1 MADARTLT
9 PRTYSRNMY
18 IPEEN
23 AEFIAGQQRGENSYE
38 RFKRETVEN
47 TYKYVLQQTGSPEK
61 AQDAA
66 QSVARKMF
74 RTEAVASVVAPE
86 AAMAGMSG
94 VVNLARSLLGGSR
107 AARSTEAPALLT
119 GPRRNAQTPDEMLD
133 VAPTPSYSGPP
144 RLTSGEFLPRID
156 IPRVQSSGITARDV
170 VSSPFDDIGRMAGE
184 GGLSDDAIA
193 AARQMAR
200 DRVAREEAFR
210 ARQLAEM
217 EGEGGTAAGEMLRQR
232 GLRAADDAALTARQM
247 GTAEGE
253 GMLTA
258 DAVQAARA
266 MAQQRLAAQE
276 AAYQARLD
284 RMADDGAG
292 MAMTRPMERGSAPP
306 AGRYGVPALRSSTEP
321 AVTGGGGGAGVPP
334 SSSSFDLGGFRLPP
348 PGGSYGSVP
357 PGGADAGAM
366 LRMLG
371 GAGMGA
377 GAAATALNV
386 ARDMRGEGS
395 ATASPQTEALF
406 ALLNRSGAAAPAG
419 AGPMDSTIYGEIE
432 GRRTAPLRA
441 MDSTLFG
448 QDMPDRIGSAASY
461 GRPDSVERRQAA
473 TAPAA
478 AVAAPART
486 PDPVSRALYVAYN
499 RSMMDEGGGRADL
512 FERARRAE
520 MEEQGRARGGA
531 ARGGGGKDAA
541 LHKALEIIQHML
553 VNR

>member
-23 AEFIAGQQRGENSYE
+23 AEFIAGQQGGENAYE

-47 TYKYVLQQTGSPEK
+47 TYNDVLRRTGSPEK

-74 RTEAVASVVAPE
+74 RTEMIVSVVAPE
-86 AAMAGMSG
+86 AAMTGASG

-200 DRVAREEAFR
+200 DRVAAEEAFR
-210 ARQLAEM
+210 ARQLAQM
-217 EGEGGTAAGEMLRQR
+217 EGEGGVAVGEAARLR
-232 GLRAADDAALTARQM
+232 GLRAAEDAALTARQM

-266 MAQQRLAAQE
+266 MAQNRLAAEE
-276 AAYQARLD
+276 ARRAAEVARFMD
-284 RMADDGAG
+284 EGGG
-292 MAMTRPMERGSAPP
+292 MAMTRPMERASAPP

-321 AVTGGGGGAGVPP
+321 AVTGGGGGGAGVPP

-357 PGGADAGAM
+357 PGASDAGAM
-366 LRMLG
+366 LRKLG
-371 GAGMGA
+371 LTAMGT
-377 GAAATALNV
+377 GATASALNL
-386 ARDMRGEGS
+386 ARDMGGQNAS
-395 ATASPQTEALF
+395 AASPQTEALF
-406 ALLNRSGAAAPAG
+406 ALLNRSGAG
-419 AGPMDSTIYGEIE
+419 
-432 GRRTAPLRA
+432 
-441 MDSTLFG
+441 
-448 QDMPDRIGSAASY
+448 
-461 GRPDSVERRQAA
+461 A
-473 TAPAA
+473 TAPTPAPSADRYSPFDETNMGAPRFTPEKRDVYEEFSQGAPQFARAPVAA
-478 AVAAPART
+478 AAAAPARRQEPARA
-486 PDPVSRALYVAYN
+486 PDPASRALYEAYN
-499 RSMMDEGGGRADL
+499 RSMMEEGGGRADL

>member
-18 IPEEN
+18 IPEN
-23 AEFIAGQQRGENSYE
+23 NPEFMAGQQRGENSYE

-86 AAMAGMSG
+86 AAMAGISG

-156 IPRVQSSGITARDV
+156 IPRVPSSGITARDV

-232 GLRAADDAALTARQM
+232 GLRAADDAAFNARQM
-247 GTAEGE
+247 GAAEGE

-266 MAQQRLAAQE
+266 MAQNRLSAQE
-276 AAYQARLD
+276 AAYQTRLD

-306 AGRYGVPALRSSTEP
+306 AGQYGVPALRSSTEP
-321 AVTGGGGGAGVPP
+321 AAIAGGGGRGAGMPP
-334 SSSSFDLGGFRLPP
+334 SSSSFDLGGPRLPP
-348 PGGSYGSVP
+348 SGGSYGSVP
-357 PGGADAGAM
+357 PGSSDAGAL

-377 GAAATALNV
+377 GATATALNV

-406 ALLNRSGAAAPAG
+406 ALLNRSGAIAPAEPRP
-419 AGPMDSTIYGEIE
+419 ANVLS
-432 GRRTAPLRA
+432 

-448 QDMPDRIGSAASY
+448 EDMPDMIGNRSSY
-461 GRPDSVERRQAA
+461 GKPDSIYRQQ
-473 TAPAA
+473 TVLGPSSSSGPSSSPA
-478 AVAAPART
+478 AAPARRQE
-486 PDPVSRALYVAYN
+486 PVRESAPASVGLWQKYLD
-499 RSMMDEGGGRADL
+499 SMQEEGGGRAEL
-512 FERARRAE
+512 FERARQSE
-520 MEEQGRARGGA
+520 MGRARGGSA
-531 ARGGGGKDAA
+531 GGGGGKDAA
-541 LHKALEIIQHML
+541 MHKALEIIHHML

>member
-23 AEFIAGQQRGENSYE
+23 AEFMAGQQNGENAYD

-47 TYKYVLQQTGSPEK
+47 TYNDVLRRTGSPEK

-74 RTEAVASVVAPE
+74 RTEMVVTALAPE
-86 AAMAGMSG
+86 AAMAGISG

-156 IPRVQSSGITARDV
+156 VPRVPSSGITARDV
-170 VSSPFDDIGRMAGE
+170 ASSPFDDIGRMAGE
-184 GGLSDDAIA
+184 GGLTDDAIA

-200 DRVAREEAFR
+200 DRVAAEEAFR
-210 ARQLAEM
+210 GRQLAQM
-217 EGEGGTAAGEMLRQR
+217 EGEGGSAVGETIRQR

-247 GTAEGE
+247 GAAEGE

-266 MAQQRLAAQE
+266 MAQQRLAAEE
-276 AAYQARLD
+276 ARRAAEVARFMD
-284 RMADDGAG
+284 EGGG
-292 MAMTRPMERGSAPP
+292 MAMTRPMERGVAQPGAGFTMGEGSAAYRPNFTMP
-306 AGRYGVPALRSSTEP
+306 GAGRTQAGSFGVPAIR
-321 AVTGGGGGAGVPP
+321 
-334 SSSSFDLGGFRLPP
+334 
-348 PGGSYGSVP
+348 GGSDVVGSLP
-357 PGGADAGAM
+357 AFATQGGYDVGSI

-377 GAAATALNV
+377 GATASALNA
-386 ARDMRGEGS
+386 ARDMRREGAAS
-395 ATASPQTEALF
+395 ASPANLQFSDDVRSETPGIAMTGGASDEGRASYNPVYAALQR
-406 ALLNRSGAAAPAG
+406 AAASSPAAAPA
-419 AGPMDSTIYGEIE
+419 
-432 GRRTAPLRA
+432 RRQEPARA
-441 MDSTLFG
+441 AE
-448 QDMPDRIGSAASY
+448 PA
-461 GRPDSVERRQAA
+461 SVELWRQ
-473 TAPAA
+473 
-478 AVAAPART
+478 
-486 PDPVSRALYVAYN
+486 YN
-499 RSMMDEGGGRADL
+499 KSMMDEGGGRADL

-520 MEEQGRARGGA
+520 MEERKSAEGRARGGA
-531 ARGGGGKDAA
+531 AGGGKDAA
-541 LHKALEIIQHML
+541 LRKALEIIHHML
-553 VNR
+553 VARG

>member
-1 MADARTLT
+1 MAEFRTLT

-23 AEFIAGQQRGENSYE
+23 ATFLAGQERTENSYE

-47 TYKYVLQQTGSPEK
+47 TYNYVLQQTGSPEK

-66 QSVARKMF
+66 QSVVRKMF
-74 RTEAVASVVAPE
+74 RTEAIASVVAPE
-86 AAMAGMSG
+86 MAMTGISG
-94 VVNLARSLLGGSR
+94 AVNLARSLLGGQR
-107 AARSTEAPALLT
+107 AARTAESPALLT
-119 GPRRNAQTPDEMLD
+119 GPRRNAQTPDEMLAAEVD
-133 VAPTPSYSGPP
+133 TGPK

-184 GGLSDDAIA
+184 GGMSDDAIA
-193 AARQMAR
+193 AAQQMAR

-217 EGEGGTAAGEMLRQR
+217 EGEGGVAVGEAARLRA
-232 GLRAADDAALTARQM
+232 LRAAEDAALSARQM
-247 GTAEGE
+247 GAAEGE

-266 MAQQRLAAQE
+266 MAQRRLEAQE
-276 AAYQARLD
+276 AAQAARLD
-284 RMADDGAG
+284 RMTDDGAG
-292 MAMTRPMERGSAPP
+292 MAMTRPMERGSMPSP
-306 AGRYGVPALRSSTEP
+306 QYKLPALRSSTEP
-321 AVTGGGGGAGVPP
+321 AAIAGGGGRGAGAPP
-334 SSSSFDLGGFRLPP
+334 SSSSFDVGGFRLPP

-357 PGGADAGAM
+357 AGGADSGAM

-377 GAAATALNV
+377 GATATALNL
-386 ARDMRGEGS
+386 ARDMRGAES
-395 ATASPQTEALF
+395 AAASPQTEALF
-406 ALLNRSGAAAPAG
+406 ALLNRSGSAPSAPAAAPAADRYSPFDETNIG
-419 AGPMDSTIYGEIE
+419 APRFTPEKRDIYEE
-432 GRRTAPLRA
+432 
-441 MDSTLFG
+441 FG
-448 QDMPDRIGSAASY
+448 QGAPRYARAPTAA
-461 GRPDSVERRQAA
+461 AA
-473 TAPAA
+473 APAVRREEP
-478 AVAAPART
+478 VAAPA
-486 PDPVSRALYVAYN
+486 SRALYEAYN
-499 RSMMDEGGGRADL
+499 RSLMDEGGGRADL

-520 MEEQGRARGGA
+520 MEEMGRARGGA
-531 ARGGGGKDAA
+531 ARGGAGGKDAA